1 MTPRRRRRALS
12 LEELDLWLASD
23 RAPAKGGWNVS
34 AVDGLIAGIVAG
46 PEPVEPEEWTRLI
59 FGARPLGEDGDAAL
73 QAVLDR
79 HAAVARILAAAPAG
93 YAPLFMR
100 TDEGV
105 VLAQDWAA
113 GFLAAVRLRL
123 EAWRPLLEAAETGGL
138 LLPILVHVPAP
149 GDRGPHRRAAGAG
162 QAAPRRGV
170 PPHPGRGRRPSRA
183 LPARPP
189 RRRHDLIPHPLSWH
203 GSRTVTL
210 PSK

>member
-1 MTPRRRRRALS
+1 MTSRRRRRALS
-12 LEELDLWLASD
+12 LEELELWLASD

-46 PEPVEPEEWTRLI
+46 PVPIEPAEWTRLI

-79 HAAVARILAAAPAG
+79 HAAVARILAALPAG
-93 YAPLFMR
+93 YAPLLMR

-123 EAWRPLLEAAETGGL
+123 EAWRPLLEAAETGGP

-149 GDRGPHRRAAGAG
+149 GIEDHIAALPTRAKRHLAGAYHHIP
-162 QAAPRRGV
+162 AAVAALHALHRSAAERR
-170 PPHPGRGRRPSRA
+170 SS
-183 LPARPP
+183 
-189 RRRHDLIPHPLSWH
+189 RRH
-203 GSRTVTL
+203 
-210 PSK
+210 

>member
-1 MTPRRRRRALS
+1 MTPQPRRRALS
-12 LEELDLWLASD
+12 LEELELWLASD

-79 HAAVARILAAAPAG
+79 HDAVARILAAAPAS
-93 YAPLFMR
+93 YVPLFMR

-113 GFLAAVRLRL
+113 GFLAAVRLRF

-149 GDRGPHRRAAGAG
+149 GVEGHIAE
-162 QAAPRRGV
+162 
-170 PPHPGRGRRPSRA
+170 
-183 LPARPP
+183 LPARARRHLAEAYHHIPTAVAALHGLHRSAAERRTP
-189 RRRHDLIPHPLSWH
+189 RRH
-203 GSRTVTL
+203 
-210 PSK
+210 